1 MPGPFSPEPERS
13 GQFAYRPAENPISSR
28 CADSGDRQDARPE
41 VSDEELKA
49 MVDRYR
55 YTPNSDPI
63 R

>member
-13 GQFAYRPAENPISSR
+13 GQFAYRPAEIPSASR
-28 CADSGDRQDARPE
+28 CAASDRQDARPE
-41 VSDEELKA
+41 VLDEELKA

-55 YTPNSDPI
+55 YTPDSDPI